1 MKLRMMHI
9 VRMMLIGWL
18 LTMMACNK
26 SMVETTVDCPLAP
39 NQSVL
44 VRKGCEAYV
53 FALTQK
59 SVDSE
64 AEWTDIFSKK
74 KYQNAISV
82 LNYCDGSV
90 ESLLLQD
97 LQVGDKV
104 LMDLTPTQDRCLILC
119 FAFEDAPKFG
129 YNAKNISLCSQ

>member
-1 MKLRMMHI
+1 
-9 VRMMLIGWL
+9 
-18 LTMMACNK
+18 
-26 SMVETTVDCPLAP
+26 MVETTVDCPLAP

-74 KYQNAISV
+74 SIK
-82 LNYCDGSV
+82 
-90 ESLLLQD
+90 
-97 LQVGDKV
+97 
-104 LMDLTPTQDRCLILC
+104 MP
-119 FAFEDAPKFG
+119 
-129 YNAKNISLCSQ
+129 SLCSIIATVR

>member
-1 MKLRMMHI
+1 
-9 VRMMLIGWL
+9 
-18 LTMMACNK
+18 MMACNK

-74 KYQNAISV
+74 KVSKCHLCAQLLRRFGREFVAA
-82 LNYCDGSV
+82 GS
-90 ESLLLQD
+90 S
-97 LQVGDKV
+97 G
-104 LMDLTPTQDRCLILC
+104 
-119 FAFEDAPKFG
+119 G
-129 YNAKNISLCSQ
+129 